1 MSTHEPKGEG
11 IEIVRQFFEDAFSTG
26 NFDLIDE
33 IVAEDAVAYD
43 PTQPEPVRG
52 PEGIKELITMYRS
65 AFPDL
70 SFEVQ
75 ETVTD
80 GEWVA
85 VRWTST
91 GTHEGELMGIEPTG
105 KKTAVEGIELDR
117 IEDGKIVESRVS
129 WDALGLLQQLG
140 AVPESPAR

>member
-1 MSTHEPKGEG
+1 
-11 IEIVRQFFEDAFSTG
+11 
-26 NFDLIDE
+26 
-33 IVAEDAVAYD
+33 
-43 PTQPEPVRG
+43 
-52 PEGIKELITMYRS
+52 MYRS